1 MSNEKKQKIS
11 RATMTRFPV
20 YLKALRV
27 MGHGSL
33 IIMIRTIPSITTHT
47 PLVHYLRKDFM
58 HVIKKNLNTSQRI
71 MKHSFQSQVRW
82 I

>member
-27 MGHGSL
+27 MGHEGKENFLSSEL
-33 IIMIRTIPSITTHT
+33 AEVTHIQDTTIRREFWAFFGPQKEIH
-47 PLVHYLRKDFM
+47 LG
-58 HVIKKNLNTSQRI
+58 KKRL
-71 MKHSFQSQVRW
+71 W
-82 I
+82 L

>member
-27 MGHGSL
+27 MGHEGKENFLSSEL
-33 IIMIRTIPSITTHT
+33 AEVTHIQDTTIRRD
-47 PLVHYLRKDFM
+47 YA
-58 HVIKKNLNTSQRI
+58 
-71 MKHSFQSQVRW
+71 
-82 I
+82 

>member
-27 MGHGSL
+27 MGHEGKENFLSSEL
-33 IIMIRTIPSITTHT
+33 AEVTHIQDTTIRRDFGFCLRRIHLVKEAMVMIQKR
-47 PLVHYLRKDFM
+47 
-58 HVIKKNLNTSQRI
+58 
-71 MKHSFQSQVRW
+71 
-82 I
+82 

>member
-27 MGHGSL
+27 MGHEGKENFLSSEL
-33 IIMIRTIPSITTHT
+33 AEVTHIQDTTIRRDFGF
-47 PLVHYLRKDFM
+47 YLR
-58 HVIKKNLNTSQRI
+58 RI
-71 MKHSFQSQVRW
+71 HLVKEAMVMIQKR
-82 I
+82 